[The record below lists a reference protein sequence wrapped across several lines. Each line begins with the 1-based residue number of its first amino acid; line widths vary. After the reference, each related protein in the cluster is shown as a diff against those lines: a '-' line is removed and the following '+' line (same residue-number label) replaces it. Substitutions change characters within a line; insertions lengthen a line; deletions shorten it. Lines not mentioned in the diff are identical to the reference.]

1 MTTAETLTDSQIEAL
16 AHEAGCHG
24 DDEMVAICER
34 ALDGDPDAREEVALC
49 IRAAQG

>member
-1 MTTAETLTDSQIEAL
+1 MTTAETLTDEQIEAL
-16 AHEAGCHG
+16 ANEAGCHG

-34 ALDGDPDAREEVALC
+34 ALSMDPDAREEVAYC